1 MWRVSGISALSCVHA
16 TSGVVQAASATVR
29 MDEPD
34 DPPSMLGDTGLSASA
49 KSAPATALSRGDL
62 ANLVRRLQRSRPSAD
77 APTTRCSR
85 MRTAGDPSG
94 GVLHLGERGA
104 HLRYIG
110 PGTCASPLRAPV
122 AFAL

>member
-85 MRTAGDPSG
+85 MRTAGDPEFCTSASAA
-94 GVLHLGERGA
+94 RIFATSA
-104 HLRYIG
+104 H
-110 PGTCASPLRAPV
+110 GTCASPLRAPV

>member
-49 KSAPATALSRGDL
+49 KSAPDS
-62 ANLVRRLQRSRPSAD
+62 
-77 APTTRCSR
+77 TRC
-85 MRTAGDPSG
+85 
-94 GVLHLGERGA
+94 HGA
-104 HLRYIG
+104 TLPI
-110 PGTCASPLRAPV
+110 
-122 AFAL
+122 